1 VTTPVIENCELERIT
16 GFDRFRSRQSFRPH
30 PQGNKSLARGTARG
44 PLRIDLH
51 HEAWLSWLNLVEG
64 FFSKLARS
72 VLRYIRVASKQE
84 LEDRILAAIDDINRQ
99 PVLHTWAYQ
108 LDEIA

>member
-1 VTTPVIENCELERIT
+1 
-16 GFDRFRSRQSFRPH
+16 
-30 PQGNKSLARGTARG
+30 
-44 PLRIDLH
+44 
-51 HEAWLSWLNLVEG
+51 
-64 FFSKLARS
+64 

-108 LDEIA
+108 LDEVA